1 MYEFKLAIIGLGY
14 VGLPLAIEFAK
25 KYSVIG
31 FDINR
36 NRVEELRSGH
46 DATLE
51 VNDEELQAVLTKHE
65 DAWAGLFV
73 TDQPYALKHAN
84 FYIVTVPTPVDRYNK
99 PDLR

>member
-14 VGLPLAIEFAK
+14 VGLPLAIEFARR
-25 KYSVIG
+25 YSVIG

-51 VNDEELQAVLTKHE
+51 VDDQDLQTVLTKHE
-65 DAWAGLFV
+65 DVRTGLFV
-73 TDQPYALKHAN
+73 TDSPMH
-84 FYIVTVPTPVDRYNK
+84 
-99 PDLR
+99 